1 MEYCSGG
8 DLFERMIKIGTFNEK
23 MCSNLLEAII
33 GYCLLISVM

>member
-23 MCSNLLEAII
+23 MCSNII
-33 GYCLLISVM
+33 KKILSAL